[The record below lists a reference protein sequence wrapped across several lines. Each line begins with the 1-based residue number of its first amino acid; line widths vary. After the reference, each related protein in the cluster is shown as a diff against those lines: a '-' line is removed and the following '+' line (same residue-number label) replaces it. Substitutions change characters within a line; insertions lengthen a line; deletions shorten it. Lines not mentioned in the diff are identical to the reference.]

1 MNYAFEAYRLKNR
14 IGSVV
19 VPKHVAK
26 KTVKLFLT
34 PKRFE
39 IKDWEKE
46 AENKGER
53 ISLRNDLSAIRWSP
67 EGSKSSSNNK
77 QILLVHGWESR
88 ATQMYGL
95 VKDIIDQGYTV
106 IAVDM
111 PGHGHSKGSTS
122 NAYIF
127 AQTVQFMQE
136 KLGHF
141 YAVIGHSMGAGAT
154 AIAVGKGLETD
165 KLVLISGPSSIENV
179 LRRFSGFVGLNKHT
193 TELFV
198 AFTGKHVGVPA
209 SELDASELL
218 QGCDIP
224 TLIIHD
230 ESDIEVPLSESKRL
244 APAFKRAELFITQ
257 GFGHRKILKAD
268 EVIRKIGD
276 FLSNAA

>member
-19 VPKHVAK
+19 MPKRVAK
-26 KTVKLFLT
+26 SAMKLFLA

-46 AENKGER
+46 AEKKGER
-53 ISLRNDLSAIRWSP
+53 ISLRHDLSAIRWSP
-67 EGSKSSSNNK
+67 ESEKKTSNNK

-95 VKDIIDQGYTV
+95 VKEIIEQGYTV

-111 PGHGHSKGSTS
+111 PGHGHSKGQTS
-122 NAYIF
+122 NAFIF
-127 AQTVQFMQE
+127 AQTVQYMQE

-154 AIAVGKGLETD
+154 AIAVGKGLEAD

-179 LRRFSGFVGLNKHT
+179 LKRFSGFVGLNRHAS
-193 TELFV
+193 ELFV
-198 AFTGKHVGVPA
+198 TFIGKHVGVPA
-209 SELDASELL
+209 SELDATELL
-218 QGCDIP
+218 QGCNIP

-230 ESDIEVPLSESKRL
+230 ELDIEMPISESKRL
-244 APAFKRAELFITQ
+244 APAFNQVELFITQ

-268 EVIRKIGD
+268 EVILKISS